1 MDHSFQ
7 FVPVSF
13 GQIEHAVKA
22 YLNSLPSAT
31 DSFHE
36 EHVISANHYQILVGG
51 ETAGFASIR
60 QESTI
65 TQFKLSVPYR
75 HLGQPIFA
83 RLRRHEHVQS
93 ALFPTND
100 QFFLAHALDDY
111 RQLAKQA
118 CFFALASTRV
128 LPVASGN
135 TLRLAV
141 AANLDVIR
149 KETGDFFET
158 PEHLVAK
165 GEIFVVERD
174 GEVAGFGV
182 MESSR
187 LYEKTASIGMFTVE
201 RFRNQGVGATTIA
214 LLIGECQ
221 QRGIRPVAGC
231 WYYNHSSK
239 RTLEKAGMYSP
250 TRYLRVEY

>member
-1 MDHSFQ
+1 MDQPLRFIPIP
-7 FVPVSF
+7 FD
-13 GQIEHAVKA
+13 QIEHEVMAHLA
-22 YLNSLPSAT
+22 SLPPVT

-36 EHVISANHYQILVGG
+36 EHVISANHYQIIVDDSV
-51 ETAGFASIR
+51 AGFASIHK
-60 QESTI
+60 ESAI
-65 TQFKLSVPYR
+65 TQFTLSEPYR
-75 HLGQPIFA
+75 HLGQPVFA

-93 ALFPTND
+93 ALVPTND

-128 LPVASGN
+128 LPIPSGN
-135 TLRLAV
+135 TIRLAV
-141 AANLDVIR
+141 VSDLDLIR

-158 PEHLVAK
+158 PEQHVAK
-165 GEIFVVERD
+165 GEISIVERD
-174 GEVAGFGV
+174 CEVAGFGV
-182 MESSR
+182 MEMSR
-187 LYEKTASIGMFTVE
+187 LYQKTASIGMFTVE
-201 RFRNQGVGATTIA
+201 RFRNHGVGATTIA

-221 QRGIRPVAGC
+221 QRGVRPVAGC

-250 TRYLRVEY
+250 TRYLKVEY